1 MPHSSVKLVID
12 DKIPYIR
19 EAAALLGDAVYLPGA
34 QISADD
40 VRTADALIVR
50 TRTRIDRGLLA
61 GSCVQ
66 FVATATIGFDH
77 IDNMY
82 AREAGIQWTNC
93 PGCNAGSVAQYVAT
107 ALLLL
112 EEDGMLPRRGD
123 CCVGIVGVGHVGSRV
138 SRLLRH
144 MGFRVKH
151 CDPLRAAGQDPAGT
165 PDSWLYS
172 PAEYVSLAEIART
185 ADVVTLHTPL
195 TREGSHAT
203 YHLADAAFFR
213 NLERRPVLI
222 NSSRGEVV
230 DTEALLRAMD
240 CGMVG
245 PVVMDTWEDEPHPNA
260 ELLARAYLATPHIA
274 GYSADGKVCGT
285 RMALAAVARHF
296 AVTDIPRILA
306 AVPDPP
312 QPMVYFPEGGH
323 DLRSPLGWYDP
334 RRDTLALRTH
344 PEAFE
349 RLRGDYPLRREA
361 PEEIYAARDAEG
373 E

>member
-1 MPHSSVKLVID
+1 MNLVID

-19 EAAALLGDAVYLPGA
+19 EAAALLGEATYLPGA

-50 TRTRIDRGLLA
+50 TRTRIDYRLLA
-61 GSCVQ
+61 GSRVQ

-77 IDNMY
+77 IDNRY
-82 AREAGIQWTNC
+82 AREAGIRWTNC
-93 PGCNAGSVAQYVAT
+93 PGCNAGSVAQYVAS

-112 EEDGMLPRRGD
+112 GEDGMLPRRSD

-138 SRLLRH
+138 SQLLRH

-165 PDSWLYS
+165 LDSWLYS
-172 PAEYVSLAEIART
+172 PAEYVALEEIART

-195 TREGSHAT
+195 TREGRHAT
-203 YHLADAAFFR
+203 YHLADAAFL
-213 NLERRPVLI
+213 NSLARRPVLI

-230 DTEALLRAMD
+230 DTLALLRAMD
-240 CGMVG
+240 SGKVG
-245 PVVMDTWEDEPHPNA
+245 PVVMDTWENEPHPNA

-296 AVTDIPRILA
+296 GVADIPRILA
-306 AVPDPP
+306 AIPALPP
-312 QPMVYFPEGGH
+312 PEVYYPEGGH

-334 RRDTLALRTH
+334 RRDTLALRSH

-349 RLRGDYPLRREA
+349 RLRGNYPLRREA
-361 PEEIYAARDAEG
+361 PAEIYR
-373 E
+373 

>member
-1 MPHSSVKLVID
+1 MKLVID

-19 EAAALLGDAVYLPGA
+19 EAASLLGDTVYLPGA

-40 VRTADALIVR
+40 VREADALIVR
-50 TRTRIDRGLLA
+50 TRTRIDRALLE
-61 GSCVQ
+61 GSRVQ
-66 FVATATIGFDH
+66 FVATATIGYDH
-77 IDNMY
+77 IDNTY
-82 AREAGIQWTNC
+82 AREAGIRWSNC

-112 EEDGMLPRRGD
+112 EEDGLLPQRKD

-138 SRLLRH
+138 SQLLRH
-144 MGFRVKH
+144 MGFAVKH

-165 PDSWLYS
+165 PDSWLYG
-172 PAEYVSLAEIART
+172 PAEYVSLEEIART

-195 TREGSHAT
+195 TREGAYAT
-203 YHLADAAFFR
+203 YHLANAAFF
-213 NLERRPVLI
+213 NSLARRPVLI

-230 DTEALLRAMD
+230 DTQALLAAMR
-240 CGMVG
+240 CGQVG
-245 PVVMDTWEDEPHPNA
+245 PVVMDTWENEPTPNA
-260 ELLARAYLATPHIA
+260 ELLAQAYLATPHIA

-296 AVTDIPRILA
+296 AVPDIPRLLA
-306 AVPDPP
+306 AIPTPP
-312 QPMVYFPEGGH
+312 SPEIYYPEGGH

-334 RRDTLALRTH
+334 RRDTLALRAH

-361 PEEIYAARDAEG
+361 PEEAYELN
-373 E
+373 